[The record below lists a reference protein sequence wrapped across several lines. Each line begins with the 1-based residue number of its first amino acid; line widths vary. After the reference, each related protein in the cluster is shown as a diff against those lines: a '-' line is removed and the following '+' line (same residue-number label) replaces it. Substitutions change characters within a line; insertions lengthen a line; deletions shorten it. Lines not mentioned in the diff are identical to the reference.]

1 MLWRLAAWLV
11 LLAATG
17 LAQFD
22 PTRAWFT
29 LRTEHFDIHYP
40 QGLEAPAR
48 EVAWHAERAYRLLAA
63 DFEPP
68 PGRLQL
74 VLADVG
80 DVVNGFAD
88 PVNLVAGVYTAQFR
102 LADFFNP
109 RLDSWWE
116 AVVFHEVA
124 HLFDLTQVQGPLK
137 ERTRIFG
144 QLPAQSAIKPF
155 PFVEGAVVYLK
166 YKKLGA
172 SRLNEAVTRMFL
184 RQMVLSGAFPS
195 LDEIR
200 QAYGRTRWPYL
211 GFLVYNYSAWL
222 VRYLE
227 ERFGPEAYVRLSQ
240 ANAGMLALKDFNQ
253 PFLQAFGVSLDQLY
267 AEFVRWLPGQ
277 FAEEIARIRAEGLTP
292 AVRLSQLGFFS
303 QSPTDSPRGLV
314 YAHTS
319 PWRSG
324 LRLVQKGQ
332 DRELW
337 SGAAQYPEW
346 SPDGRYLL
354 FVARGAQGPYRV
366 ESDLYQYDP
375 LEGRVRRLT
384 QGQRVYY
391 ARYAP
396 DGQSIFLAQ
405 NTPDGSTELARYF
418 PELKQV
424 QPLRSFPQQ
433 DGVIHSFA
441 VAPDGQSL
449 VLALLRRGGFQ
460 DLYLYTLASGA
471 LIPLTQDKNVER
483 DPVYSPDGRYVL
495 YSADVNQVYNLYAY
509 RLEDGAVFQVTN
521 LLTGAFE
528 PTFAH
533 DGGHLIFTGYGESGY
548 NLYQMPYRPDAWRP
562 VVLEAEP
569 LPPFQ
574 PAEGGSLPEPYD
586 PLRYLVPRYWLPLA
600 GVEVGRFGLSAL
612 LGASF
617 SASDPVGL
625 HGYALE
631 AGFDG
636 LGGLYYNLAYRY
648 AGLGFPLTLQLAG
661 LGRHHLQ
668 GLSASFWLPQG
679 SLGLG
684 YGRSDALEPLLD
696 SSRNTVTHSFS
707 LSLQGYST
715 SASDLF
721 RLRNSLRAVGTALV
735 REGYPDWYYRLQ
747 AALGFQFRLPL
758 EEAHLLGL
766 RLGGG
771 FTTSPLA
778 LDAFDLGVGPLRLGG
793 VPTLAVRGYGPGQLR
808 GAQALVG
815 ALEYRLPPWRLERG
829 WGNWPLFFEDLS
841 LTLFAD
847 AGVAGSPLD
856 WNQLRFSIGAELRLG
871 LTLFYLAPG
880 YGLVLGGAQG
890 LGEPGPRFYLGLST
904 PGL

>member
-1 MLWRLAAWLV
+1 MVRRFVALWWA
-11 LLAATG
+11 LLTTVG

-22 PTRAWFT
+22 PTQAWFT

-48 EVAWHAERAYRLLAA
+48 EAAWHAERAYRLLAA

-88 PVNLVAGVYTAQFR
+88 PVNLVAGIYTAQFR

-124 HLFDLTQVQGPLK
+124 HLFDLTQTQGPLK

-166 YKKLGA
+166 YKKLGE
-172 SRLNEAVTRMFL
+172 SRLNEAITRMFL
-184 RQMVLSGAFPS
+184 RQMALLGAFPS

-227 ERFGPEAYVRLSQ
+227 ERFGPEAYTRFSRV
-240 ANAGMLALKDFNQ
+240 NAGMLALKDFNQ
-253 PFLQAFGVSLDQLY
+253 PFLKAFGVSLDQLY
-267 AEFVRWLPGQ
+267 ADFVRWLPEQ
-277 FAEEIARIRAEGLTP
+277 FAEEIARIRAQGLTP

-303 QSPTDSPRGLV
+303 QSPTDSPSGLV

-324 LRLVQKGQ
+324 LRLVQEGQ

-354 FVARGAQGPYRV
+354 FVARSAQGPYRV
-366 ESDLYQYDP
+366 ESDLYQYDC

-396 DGQSIFLAQ
+396 DGHSIFLAR
-405 NTPDGSTELARYF
+405 NTADGSTELARYF
-418 PELKQV
+418 PALKQV
-424 QPLRSFPQQ
+424 QPLRRFPQQ
-433 DGVIHSFA
+433 DGVIHSLA

-533 DGGHLIFTGYGESGY
+533 DGQHLIFTGYDESGY
-548 NLYQMPYRPDAWRP
+548 NLYQMAYRPEAWKR
-562 VVLEAEP
+562 VVLAHEP
-569 LPPFQ
+569 RPSPQ
-574 PAEGGSLPEPYD
+574 PVAEGPPPEPYD
-586 PLRYLVPRYWLPLA
+586 PWPYLVPRYWLPVA
-600 GVEVGRFGLSAL
+600 GVGGFGLSPL
-612 LGASF
+612 LGVSL
-617 SASDPVGL
+617 SAADPVGL

-631 AGFDG
+631 AGF
-636 LGGLYYNLAYRY
+636 GGGGELYYNLAYRY
-648 AGLGFPLTLQLAG
+648 TGLGFPLTLQLAG
-661 LGRHHLQ
+661 LGRHNLQ

-684 YGRSDALEPLLD
+684 YLRSDRLEPALD
-696 SSRNTVTHSFS
+696 PERNTVTHSFS
-707 LSLQGYST
+707 LGLQGAST

-721 RLRNSLRAVGTALV
+721 RLRNSLRVVGTAFV
-735 REGYPDWYYRLQ
+735 REGHPDWQYSLQ

-758 EEAHLLGL
+758 EEAHLVGL

-771 FTTSPLA
+771 WTTSPLA
-778 LDAFDLGVGPLRLGG
+778 LDAFDLGRGLLGLG
-793 VPTLAVRGYGPGQLR
+793 SAPVLAVRGYGPGQLR
-808 GAQALVG
+808 GAQALAG

-841 LTLFAD
+841 LTLFAN

-856 WNQLRFSIGAELRLG
+856 WNQIRFSIGAELRLG

-880 YGLVLGGAQG
+880 YSLVLGGAQG
-890 LGEPGPRFYLGLST
+890 LSEPAPRFYLSLVI